1 MLAMLGSIRLV
12 PLELPVP
19 NAQLAPSQ
27 QPQPAPSAQP
37 VQWASILIHQPARHA
52 ASALLAGTTVL
63 QAKAAQKPH
72 HVQLVLLAHTVPLQ
86 LPPAHYVSVAMQHPA
101 VLPRPALLVL

>member
-1 MLAMLGSIRLV
+1 MLAMLGSIKLV
-12 PLELPVP
+12 LLELPVP

-37 VQWASILIHQPARHA
+37 AQWASILIHRPAQRA
-52 ASALLAGTTVL
+52 DSALLAGTTVL
-63 QAKAAQKPH
+63 QAKAVQNPR

-86 LPPAHYVSVAMQHPA
+86 LPPAHYVSVAM
-101 VLPRPALLVL
+101 